1 MRNLFKLITLS
12 LFLIIFSG
20 AYAASAPSIYLAEI
34 PVASR
39 SDQDRANAVKIALV
53 QVLVKVSGN
62 SLILDNNATLKTN
75 LAHADDLVQEFSY
88 STPPQAAATPLL
100 LLQVRF
106 DPETINKLVR
116 DAGAPVW
123 GQSRPLILVW
133 FANESPNHPA
143 DIVDSSDTNLQVV
156 FKNLATQRGL
166 PVIFP
171 VMDAI
176 ELTKITATDV
186 INQSVPTLQAA
197 AGRYGSNALLI
208 GHMTQSGTAIVSQW
222 TLLLGNDRW
231 EWMIGGKTPPEVLA
245 ALVNNISDTLA
256 KRFATVQTNPV
267 SARITLT
274 VSGLKQQTD
283 LSEVMSYLQ
292 QQSSVA
298 DVQLKSV
305 NGTEVVLDVKLRNE
319 PKVFTQALALGTSL
333 AAVVPGDPQ
342 DGTLHYQWKQ

>member
-1 MRNLFKLITLS
+1 MYNLLKLVTLT
-12 LFLIIFSG
+12 LFSIIFYN
-20 AYAASAPSIYLAEI
+20 AHAAAAPTIYQAEI

-39 SDQDRANAVKIALV
+39 SDQDRNNAVKTALA

-62 SLILDNNATLKTN
+62 SQILGTNAALKAN

-88 STPPQAAATPLL
+88 ATGLKTAVTAPLFL
-100 LLQVRF
+100 EVRF

-123 GQSRPLILVW
+123 GQSRPVILVW
-133 FANESPNHPA
+133 LANEAPDHPA
-143 DIVDSSDTNLQVV
+143 DIVDSSDSTLQIT
-156 FKNLATQRGL
+156 FKNLAVARGL

-171 VMDAI
+171 TMDAS
-176 ELTKITATDV
+176 ELTKVTALDV

-197 AGRYGSNALLI
+197 AGRYGSNAILM
-208 GHMTQSGTAIVSQW
+208 GHMTQSATGISSQW
-222 TLLLGNDRW
+222 TLLLGEERW
-231 EWMIGGKTPPEVLA
+231 EWTIAGKTPPEVLGT
-245 ALVNNISDTLA
+245 LVNNISDTLA

-267 SARITLT
+267 SSRIIMT

-283 LSEVMSYLQ
+283 LSDVMSYLQ

-319 PKVFTQALALGTSL
+319 ANVFTQALALGTNL
-333 AAVVPGDPQ
+333 AAVGTGEAQ